1 MLYNMLMSAI
11 LIVCLYIAEKNLLM
25 SDDPNDIKKAEAK
38 DFAIYIACG
47 LGIVF
52 VVYSIGIKQ
61 SIIILVVYTILDL
74 IGRCFKDTKEIDKS
88 LDDVDKDKD
97 NDEIKESVEEES
109 NAKINTI

>member
-74 IGRCFKDTKEIDKS
+74 IGRCFKDTKEIDES
-88 LDDVDKDKD
+88 LDGVDNNKD
-97 NDEIKESVEEES
+97 NDEIKESVEEVS
-109 NAKINTI
+109 DAKIDTI